1 MKNLQVQVCTWI
13 EENRNRSIKLLKKMV
28 EQRSVQGNEASAQAV
43 VLEKCRQL
51 SLDIDLW
58 EPGGKLLKQHPHFV
72 ATRTSFKDSP
82 NIVGVLKGK
91 GGGKSVILNGHID
104 VVPEGDLEQW
114 DVDPY
119 QAAVTENRLYGRGS
133 TDMKGGN
140 VCLLM
145 AMEAI
150 KASGISLKGDV
161 IFQSV
166 IEEES
171 GGAGTLA
178 AILRGYKADA
188 AIIPEPTKM
197 KIFQKQQGSMW
208 FRLKIKGR
216 SAHGGTRYEGISAIE
231 KSTLVVKHILEL
243 EKKRN
248 EKITDALYKKIP
260 IPVPINIGK
269 IEGGTW
275 PSSVAD
281 LVTLEGRCGI
291 APNET
296 IEEVQTEFQEW
307 ISDLSSKD
315 EWFNEHPV
323 ELEWFGARWLPNEI
337 GIEHPLTEALINSY
351 KEIMDKEP
359 IIEASPWGTDA
370 GLLSHAGDIPSIV
383 FGPGETEMAHFPNEF
398 IEIDKI
404 IECTKILAVFLM
416 HWCGV
421 SEQMFLQIDGKGK

>member
-1 MKNLQVQVCTWI
+1 MEDSQKQVCAWI
-13 EENRNRSIKLLKKMV
+13 NDNRHRSIKLLKKMV

-58 EPGGKLLKQHPHFV
+58 EPGGKALKQHPHFV

-82 NIVGVLKGK
+82 NIVGVMKGS
-91 GGGKSVILNGHID
+91 GGGKSVILNGHVD
-104 VVPEGDLEQW
+104 VVPEGDLKQW
-114 DVDPY
+114 EVDPY
-119 QAAVTENRLYGRGS
+119 QAVVKDNRLYGRGS

-188 AIIPEPTKM
+188 AIVPEPTKM

-208 FRLKIKGR
+208 FRLKVKGR
-216 SAHGGTRYEGISAIE
+216 SAHGGTRYEGVSAIE
-231 KSTLVVKHILEL
+231 KTTLVVEHLLQLEQ
-243 EKKRN
+243 KRN
-248 EKITDALYKKIP
+248 KRITDPLYQTIP

-281 LVTLEGRCGI
+281 LVKLEGRCGI
-291 APNET
+291 APNEK
-296 IEEVQTEFQEW
+296 IEDVQAEFQGW
-307 ISDLSSKD
+307 IDELSSKD
-315 EWFNEHPV
+315 EWFKEHPA

-337 GIEHPLTEALINSY
+337 DGTHPLTEALSKAYVDILES
-351 KEIMDKEP
+351 EP
-359 IIEASPWGTDA
+359 VIEASPWGTDA
-370 GLLSHAGDIPSIV
+370 GLLSQAGGIPSIV

-398 IEIDKI
+398 IDIDQMI
-404 IECTKILAVFLM
+404 SCTKVIAAFLLN
-416 HWCGV
+416 WCEV
-421 SEQMFLQIDGKGK
+421 SE